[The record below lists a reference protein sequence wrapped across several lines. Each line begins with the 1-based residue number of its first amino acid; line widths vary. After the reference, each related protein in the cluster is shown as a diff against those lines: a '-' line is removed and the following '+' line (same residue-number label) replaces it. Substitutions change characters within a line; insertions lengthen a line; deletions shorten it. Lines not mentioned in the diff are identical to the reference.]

1 MAEKM
6 EIDHPL
12 NNIWSQLQDP
22 ALSRELLTSDFEI
35 FPTQPKQLG
44 IQNTAQINIIHTF
57 TIIFL
62 SLSVRKPNQI
72 LETDDTLEEGEIPEE
87 EIDDEVQSDSTHV
100 QEPISTLPGQP
111 IEAKFVNSKNIK
123 DFGLC

>member
-6 EIDHPL
+6 EVDHPL
-12 NNIWSQLQDP
+12 TNVWSQLRDP

-44 IQNTAQINIIHTF
+44 IQNTAQINIIH
-57 TIIFL
+57 
-62 SLSVRKPNQI
+62 SLFEFFVFSVRKPNQTS
-72 LETDDTLEEGEIPEE
+72 ETDDPLEEGEIPDE
-87 EIDDEVQSDSTHV
+87 DDEVQSESTHV

-111 IEAKFVNSKNIK
+111 IEAKFVDSKNIK